1 MKRKLNFTVFLAL
14 LLCSTLSA
22 QTNPTW
28 VGMMRDPNAN
38 FYEIQDAFNT
48 YWEGKTIEKGK
59 GYKAFKRWE
68 YYMAPRVY
76 PSGDLTLPS
85 QTYRNYRQWEQDLIQ
100 AGTPKSTNGSWT
112 IIGPIGKPTG
122 GGAGRLNF
130 VRFDPTNSNTIWVGA
145 PDGGL
150 WKTTN
155 GGTSWTTNTDQLSII
170 GVSDVAI
177 DPTNTQIMYLATGDN
192 DGGDT
197 YSIGVLKS
205 TDGGATWNTTGLT
218 WATTQGRTIGRLLIN
233 PSNPNII
240 MAFSSAGIF
249 RSTNGG
255 TSWSN
260 PTGTF
265 ATSDAEFKPGDANT
279 VYACGTSF
287 KRSTDGGATW
297 TAVTLP
303 LTSNQRL
310 AVAVSPANSA
320 YVYVLGAGND
330 FGYRGL
336 MRSTNSGAAFTTMST
351 TPNVLGFDN
360 GGDTGGQGWYDLAV
374 AVSPTNAEEVIVGGI
389 NHWRS
394 TNGGST
400 WTMVSHWFGGYS
412 KPYVHADV
420 HDIQFLP
427 GSGTTIFSANDGGIF
442 KTTNSGSSW
451 ADLSANLAIAQQY
464 RFSLS
469 TSSATMVLAGHQDNG
484 TNRTTNGTSWT
495 EVGGGD
501 GMDCFID
508 RTNNNRQIASVYYGD
523 YSRTTTG
530 GTNFADINDPAVQGD
545 WVSPIKQD
553 PTDANIAYAA
563 GRPALYKTSN
573 IWATSVTWTT
583 MGTPAPSANT
593 IIEFAIAPS
602 NNQVIYVLKQGTGG
616 ISKSTNGGTSFTSCA
631 TPTTAA
637 IPSWVAVSNTDPN
650 VVFVTYSGYSSTNK
664 VYKSTNGGTSWT
676 NISTG
681 LPNIPMN
688 CIVYQN
694 GAAGGDGVYIGTDL
708 GVFYRDNGTN
718 TWIDFSSGLPNCA
731 VTDLEIYYATG
742 RLRAA
747 TYGRGTWDSDL
758 YSAVPSLPTASFEAN
773 ATTVC
778 EGSAVSFTNTS
789 SGVPTSYSWTFQ
801 GGTPATSTATNPV
814 VTYNTAGTYTVELT
828 ATNASGS
835 NTQTS
840 VGYITVTPVSGQALP
855 LTEGF
860 SGTTFPPTGWTI
872 INENL
877 GDTTWRR
884 SATYGVTPTAGNSMW
899 FDNFNVNDIGNSDE
913 MRTPKLNFT
922 GLSSAQLTFS
932 VAYAAYNA
940 TYVDGL
946 EVGISTDCGT
956 TWNTVYSK
964 SGSTIGT
971 TNLPTANA
979 QTTIFLPTA
988 TQWRTETIDLTTYIG
1003 QNGVILAFRNIAGYG
1018 NALYVDNINITGVSA
1033 PTAPTASFTSSASGS
1048 TCAGQVVTFNNTS
1061 TGNPTSYSWTF
1072 PSGSPATSTAQN
1084 PTVTWATAGTYTVTL
1099 VATNSNGSNTTT
1111 QTIVVNPN
1119 PVVTQTPFSAVCS
1132 SSIPMTLT
1140 GGSPAGGTYSGTG
1153 VSSGIFDP
1161 AVAGTGN
1168 TVITYS
1174 VTQSGCTGTTSATIT
1189 VNASPSIT
1197 STTPG
1202 NICGS
1207 GTVSLGATPSAGTA
1221 TWYTVPSGG
1230 TTVGTGNNYTTP
1242 VLSATTTYYVETTAS
1257 GCTSTRVPVVAT
1269 VNTAPTMTNPG
1280 SQTYCTGTATQPIV
1294 FSGSNPSSTYS
1305 WTNSNTGIGLAATGT
1320 GNITSFA
1327 PATAGT
1333 ATIVVTPALNGCAG
1347 TPQNFVM
1354 TVNATPSVVSTTPGS
1369 VCGSGTVVLTASTS
1383 AGTATWYTV
1392 PTGGTAVGT
1401 GNNFTTPVLSAT
1413 TTYYV
1418 ETTSGGCTSP
1428 RIAVVATVNA
1438 TPTVTNPGS
1447 QNYCTGTST
1456 QVIVFSGSSTSSSY
1470 SWINDNTGIGLAASG
1485 TGNINAFTPANS
1497 GISTI
1502 TVTPDLNGCVG
1513 TPQTFTIVVSQTPA
1527 PTQAPLS
1534 SVCENWAPVTLT
1546 GGSPAGGVYTGTGVS
1561 GGTFD
1566 PSVAGTGTFPV
1577 TYSFTQNG
1585 CTGSATANITV
1596 DACASVIEQ
1605 GTEELMLYPNPATDL
1620 LTISGS
1626 SLESFKTVTI
1636 YDATGREIAVWTVNS
1651 DNLKLDLRE
1660 LTSGSYTIRL
1670 LGSDQEI
1677 MRRLEVV
1684 RID

>member
-1 MKRKLNFTVFLAL
+1 
-14 LLCSTLSA
+14 
-22 QTNPTW
+22 
-28 VGMMRDPNAN
+28 MMRDPNAN

-85 QTYRNYRQWEQDLIQ
+85 QTYRNYKQWELDLIQ
-100 AGTPKSTNGSWT
+100 AGTPKSTNGNWT

-155 GGTSWTTNTDQLSII
+155 GGTSWTTNTDQLSMI

-177 DPTNTQIMYLATGDN
+177 DPTNTQIMYLATGDS

-218 WATTQGRTIGRLLIN
+218 WATTLGRTIGRLLIN
-233 PSNPNII
+233 PTNPNII

-260 PTGTF
+260 PTGSFT
-265 ATSDAEFKPGDANT
+265 TSDAEFKPGDPNT

-287 KRSTDGGATW
+287 KRSTDGGASW

-303 LTSNQRL
+303 LTANQRL

-320 YVYVLGAGND
+320 YVYVLGTGND

-400 WTMVSHWFGGYS
+400 WTMISHWFGGYS

-427 GSGTTIFSANDGGIF
+427 GSSTTIFSANDGGIF
-442 KTTNSGSSW
+442 KTTNNGSSW
-451 ADLSANLAIAQQY
+451 TDLSANLAIAQQY
-464 RFSLS
+464 RMSLS
-469 TSSATMVLAGHQDNG
+469 TSSATMILAGHQDNG

-508 RTNNNRQIASVYYGD
+508 RTNNNRQIASIYYGD

-530 GTNFADINDPAVQGD
+530 ATNFADIADPGVQGD

-553 PTDANIAYAA
+553 PVDANIAYAA

-573 IWATSVTWTT
+573 IWASSVTWTT
-583 MGTPAPSANT
+583 MGTPAPSANS

-616 ISKSTNGGTSFTSCA
+616 ISKSTNGGSTFTSCA

-637 IPSWVAVSNTDPN
+637 SPSWVAVSNTDPN
-650 VVFVTYSGYSSTNK
+650 VVFVTYSGYSSANK
-664 VYKSTNGGTSWT
+664 VFKSTNGGTSWT

-681 LPNIPMN
+681 LPNIPVN
-688 CIVYQN
+688 CIVYHN

-718 TWIDFSSGLPNCA
+718 TWIDFSSGMPNCA

-758 YSAVPSLPTASFEAN
+758 YSAVPTLPTASFVAN

-778 EGSAVSFTNTS
+778 EGSAVTFTNTS
-789 SGVPTSYSWTFQ
+789 SGLPTSYSWTFQ
-801 GGTPATSTATNPV
+801 GGSPATSTATNPV

-840 VGYITVTPVSGQALP
+840 VGYITVIPVSGQALP

-860 SGTTFPPTGWTI
+860 AGTTFPPTGWTI

-932 VAYAAYNA
+932 VAYAAYSA

-964 SGSTIGT
+964 GGATVAAG
-971 TNLPTANA
+971 NLPTANA

-988 TQWRTETIDLTTYIG
+988 TQWRTETVDLTTYIG

-1018 NALYVDNINITGVSA
+1018 NALYVDNINITGVAA
-1033 PTAPTASFTSSASGS
+1033 PTPPTASFTSSPSGS
-1048 TCAGQVVTFNNTS
+1048 ACAGQVVQFNNTS

-1072 PSGSPATSTAQN
+1072 PGGSPATSTAQN
-1084 PTVTWATAGTYTVTL
+1084 PTVSWATAGTYTVTM

-1111 QTIVVNPN
+1111 QTITVNPN

-1132 SSIPMTLT
+1132 SGAPVTLT
-1140 GGSPAGGTYSGTG
+1140 GGSPSGGTYSGTG
-1153 VSSGIFDP
+1153 VTGGVFDP
-1161 AVAGTGN
+1161 AVAGAGN
-1168 TVITYS
+1168 TVITYT
-1174 VTQSGCTGTTSATIT
+1174 VTQSGCTGTTSAPIT

-1207 GTVSLGATPSAGTA
+1207 GTVTLSATPSAGTA

-1230 TTVGTGNNYTTP
+1230 TSVGTGNTYTTP

-1269 VNTAPTMTNPG
+1269 VNTAPTVTNPG
-1280 SQTYCTGTATQPIV
+1280 SQTYCTGTATQSIV
-1294 FSGSNPSSTYS
+1294 FSGSNPSSSYS
-1305 WTNSNTGIGLAATGT
+1305 WTNTNTGIGLAASGT
-1320 GNITSFA
+1320 GNISSFV

-1333 ATIVVTPALNGCAG
+1333 ATIVVTPSLNGCAG
-1347 TPQNFVM
+1347 APQNFVI
-1354 TVNATPSVVSTTPGS
+1354 TVNATPSIVSTTPGS
-1369 VCGSGTVVLTASTS
+1369 VCGSGTVNLVATPS
-1383 AGTATWYTV
+1383 AGTATWYTS
-1392 PTGGTAVGT
+1392 PTGGSSVGS
-1401 GNNFTTPVLSAT
+1401 GNSFTTPVLTAT

-1428 RIAVVATVNA
+1428 RIPVVATVNSA
-1438 TPTVTNPGS
+1438 PTVNNPGS
-1447 QNYCTGTST
+1447 QNYCTGTAT
-1456 QVIVFSGSSTSSSY
+1456 QPVVFSGSSGSATY
-1470 SWINDNTGIGLAASG
+1470 TWVNDNAALGIAASG
-1485 TGNINAFTPANS
+1485 TGSIGSFTPANS
-1497 GISTI
+1497 GIANI

-1513 TPQTFTIVVSQTPA
+1513 TPQTFMIVVSQTPA
-1527 PTQAPLS
+1527 PTQAPFS
-1534 SVCENWAPVTLT
+1534 TVCENWSPFTLT
-1546 GGSPAGGVYTGTGVS
+1546 GGSPAGGIYSGTGVS
-1561 GGTFD
+1561 GGQFD
-1566 PSVAGTGTFPV
+1566 PSVSGAGTFPI

-1585 CTGSATANITV
+1585 CTGSATASITV
-1596 DACASVIEQ
+1596 DACASLSETVSETI
-1605 GTEELMLYPNPATDL
+1605 LIYPNPATEKV
-1620 LTISGS
+1620 TISGINMTEYTS
-1626 SLESFKTVTI
+1626 VSL
-1636 YDATGREIAVWTVNS
+1636 YDAAGRHLSTWNVTSETMLFDLKELSSGTYTLRFSGNS
-1651 DNLKLDLRE
+1651 QDL
-1660 LTSGSYTIRL
+1660 
-1670 LGSDQEI
+1670 
-1677 MRRLEVV
+1677 MRRIEVL
-1684 RID
+1684 RQN